1 MTDRRPSSLVT
12 VRWLHIAPLLA
23 VCSCNEGPNSPVR
36 ENGPLFV
43 TDFSLAP
50 GVVVFAAGASG
61 DVIPIRTIA
70 GDNTALSNAAG
81 IARDAAGNLY
91 VANPPLNPVGGGS
104 ITVYAP
110 EASGNAA
117 PVRTITGDSTGL
129 YDPVGIVLDRA
140 GNVYVTNTYTVTVFA
155 PGASGNAVPIRTIES
170 YSTIGGIALDSAGN
184 VYVSSGGGI
193 AVYAAANENATPIR
207 TIAGSNTGLSCPAG
221 IGLDAAGELYV
232 ANPCGASIT
241 IFAAGASG
249 NASPARTITG
259 SNTGL
264 NGPSDIALDAAR
276 NVYVTNTGGYFAN
289 AGSVTVYAAG
299 ASGNAI
305 PTRTIAGC
313 NTSIGYPWGPRG
325 VELDA
330 AGNVYVAA
338 HIPTFSIGVYT
349 RAASGNA
356 ALIRTIAGCNTG
368 LNGPFG
374 IARDTAGNLY
384 VANHLPS
391 TITVYAPGA
400 SGNAVAIRTIA
411 GPNTKLN
418 DPNGVALDAA
428 GNLYVANWP
437 SSITVYAAGATGD
450 VAPIRTI
457 AGLHTRLAYPMGV
470 ALDAGGRI
478 YVANEGQNANGASVT
493 VYAPDATG
501 DATPIAIIPGSF
513 LRGLS
518 YPQGVAVDARG
529 RVYVADAVYPAS
541 AIRVYAPEDTGGYA
555 PAATIAGGN
564 TGLADFVDGIALDTM
579 GRVYVASGNAILVF
593 AANATGNATPL
604 ARVGGA
610 NSGLSGPTYLTF

>member
-23 VCSCNEGPNSPVR
+23 ICSCNEGPTSPVSGS
-36 ENGPLFV
+36 EALSVAN
-43 TDFSLAP
+43 FSLAP

-70 GDNTALSNAAG
+70 GNHTALSNTAG
-81 IARDAAGNLY
+81 IARDAAGNVY
-91 VANPPLNPVGGGS
+91 VANPPLNPIGGGS
-104 ITVYAP
+104 IRVYAP

-129 YDPVGIVLDRA
+129 YNPGGIVLDRA
-140 GNVYVTNTYTVTVFA
+140 GNVYVTNTYTVTVYA

-184 VYVSSGGGI
+184 LYVSSGLGI
-193 AVYAAANENATPIR
+193 AVYAVANENATPIR

-221 IGLDAAGELYV
+221 MGLDAAGELYV
-232 ANPCGASIT
+232 ANPCGGSIT
-241 IFAAGASG
+241 IYAAGASG

-276 NVYVTNTGGYFAN
+276 NVYVTNAGGYSAN
-289 AGSVTVYAAG
+289 AGSVTVFAAG

-313 NTSIGYPWGPRG
+313 NTGIGYPWGPRG
-325 VELDA
+325 LELDT

-338 HIPTFSIGVYT
+338 HLPAFSIGVYAQ
-349 RAASGNA
+349 AASGNG
-356 ALIRTIAGCNTG
+356 ALIRAIAGCNTG

-418 DPNGVALDAA
+418 DPNGIALDAA

-457 AGLHTRLAYPMGV
+457 AGLHTRLAYPMGI

-501 DATPIAIIPGSF
+501 DATPTATIAGTLPT
-513 LRGLS
+513 GLS

-529 RVYVADAVYPAS
+529 RVYVADAVYPAPT
-541 AIRVYAPEDTGGYA
+541 IRVYAPEDTGGYA

-564 TGLADFVDGIALDTM
+564 TGLADFVHGIALDSM
-579 GRVYVASGNAILVF
+579 GRLYVASGSAILVF

-604 ARVGGA
+604 ATIGGA
-610 NSGLSGPTYLTF
+610 NRGLSGPTYLTF